1 MSPESASEGNATVTK
16 RGPEDRAADDGAPP
30 GLDTTVANPARV
42 WNYWVGGK
50 DNFAVDREVGQ
61 QVMELLPAMPMIA
74 RYARRFL
81 FDAVRRLSADEGIRQ
96 LLDIGTGLP
105 TADNTHEVAQR
116 AAPEARI
123 VYVDNDPVVLAH
135 ARALLTSSPEGKTGY
150 VAADLR
156 DTDTI
161 LSGAEQILDFS
172 KPIAVLLIAILHFI
186 PDADDPQRIVAR
198 LMDAVPSG
206 SYLAIVHA
214 ASDIQAERV
223 AEGMGLYNQTSST
236 PITMR
241 TRAQVACFFD
251 GLDLVRPGVV
261 PLDEWWTPDQV
272 EPGAAGRLAG
282 YAGIARKP

>member
-1 MSPESASEGNATVTK
+1 VTK

-272 EPGAAGRLAG
+272 ESGAAGRLAG